1 MRVTDI
7 ALVIAALAALAAAVE
22 ARNRIEVTS
31 PPPVL
36 DPAGQAEFITCPMR
50 KPDFA
55 IVMQAAVLG
64 DATLIVE
71 QQTNTRVRH
80 IKDC

>member
-7 ALVIAALAALAAAVE
+7 ALIIAAIGALVAAVE
-22 ARNRIEVTS
+22 AKNRI
-31 PPPVL
+31 
-36 DPAGQAEFITCPMR
+36 DIGPAVEKELPRQSQFITCPLR

-55 IVMQAAVLG
+55 TVMQAAFVG
-64 DATLIVE
+64 DGTLIVE
-71 QQTNTRVRH
+71 QQTQTKVRH

>member
-7 ALVIAALAALAAAVE
+7 ALILAAAGALVAAVE
-22 ARNRIEVTS
+22 NRNRVDLAPREVAPKDTS
-31 PPPVL
+31 
-36 DPAGQAEFITCPMR
+36 FITCPLR

-55 IVMQAAVLG
+55 TVMQAAFVG
-64 DATLIVE
+64 DGTLLVE